1 MSSTGKTD
9 SPEGNPKTLQA
20 LVVAACISEV
30 TGKNGLLRCRTPQ
43 ASWAATLLLS
53 KLFSSRRYAAAGNT

>member
-9 SPEGNPKTLQA
+9 SPKGNPKTLQA

-30 TGKNGLLRCRTPQ
+30 TGKKGFTTLPGPASLLDRDIAVVEVILKSALCC
-43 ASWAATLLLS
+43 
-53 KLFSSRRYAAAGNT
+53 SR